1 MKPRRCRRLR
11 GLRVTVPQAVTHVL
25 LGWRSSPL
33 HLHPPPHH
41 HHLLALSHSA
51 GEEHALF
58 LCAPQPPCS
67 CPLTVSLQYFSIPI
81 TGTVGDPLPF
91 NVAASHPGVTTCQ
104 GTLSLWPQL
113 LSPSRLRNAN
123 PFLLIHEA
131 PRSCLGICV
140 YMCHKVLNT
149 NVRALAGAA
158 ADICMCKFKYAF
170 SFFFFFLL

>member
-1 MKPRRCRRLR
+1 MGSDETSPVPEIEGIARHCSSGCDTCLV
-11 GLRVTVPQAVTHVL
+11 GLAELP
-25 LGWRSSPL
+25 SPS
-33 HLHPPPHH
+33 PPPHH
-41 HHLLALSHSA
+41 HHPRLHHLLALSHSA

-131 PRSCLGICV
+131 PE
-140 YMCHKVLNT
+140 
-149 NVRALAGAA
+149 AA
-158 ADICMCKFKYAF
+158 VVHAYTCAIKY
-170 SFFFFFLL
+170 